1 MIVTLGAKEILW
13 DLCIYAYKNFFKKT
27 LVSTCIAQIDNRQE
41 ARNRLQ
47 DMGNPERRSGVA
59 NWFRIHDT

>member
-41 ARNRLQ
+41 ARNRATRHGKSRAAEWSCELVS
-47 DMGNPERRSGVA
+47 N
-59 NWFRIHDT
+59 T